1 MYLNCTG
8 PFIGRTFSVINIIVL
23 HHLKLVEAWLN
34 LWLQNLGYA
43 RNYGNTG
50 QSPCPLGSQVL
61 MKEAGFKQRNL
72 EYTVNK
78 KWY

>member
-23 HHLKLVEAWLN
+23 HHLRLVEAWLN

-50 QSPCPLGSQVL
+50 QIVSFMCIFDCIEGQCFQTPAL
-61 MKEAGFKQRNL
+61 FKDQL
-72 EYTVNK
+72 
-78 KWY
+78 